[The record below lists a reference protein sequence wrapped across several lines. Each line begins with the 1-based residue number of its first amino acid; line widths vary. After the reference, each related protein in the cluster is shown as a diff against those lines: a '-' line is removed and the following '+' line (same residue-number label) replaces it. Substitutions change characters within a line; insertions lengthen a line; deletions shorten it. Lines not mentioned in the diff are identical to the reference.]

1 MSTTTTRPAASRR
14 NPNYAR
20 AAVRL
25 EFRARDARAL
35 DQDGFTDHSP
45 QQIRRW
51 RSEAT
56 ARRQAILERLA
67 AALLLDAD
75 GDDAGPS
82 AA

>member
-1 MSTTTTRPAASRR
+1 MTITSLRPAASRR
-14 NPNYAR
+14 SSAFAR

-45 QQIRRW
+45 QQIRCR
-51 RSEAT
+51 RSEAI
-56 ARRQAILERLA
+56 ARRQAVLERLA
-67 AALLLDAD
+67 HALRLDD
-75 GDDAGPS
+75 DDAESS